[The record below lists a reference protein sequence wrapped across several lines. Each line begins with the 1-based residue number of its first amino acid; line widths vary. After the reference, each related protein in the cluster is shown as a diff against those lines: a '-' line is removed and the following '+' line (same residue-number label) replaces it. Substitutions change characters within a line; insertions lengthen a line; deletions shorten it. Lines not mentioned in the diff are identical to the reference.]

1 VKFVVAKPKLGLGS
15 SVLLGIFGLFLIT
28 RDKSVKKNPVG
39 DTLITN
45 EAEIIGANIGDGMG
59 GNVFQLPNGDA
70 LKVVALDTKY
80 GDDAI
85 NQDQADFIEMLW
97 LKKLKRRKEGRKD
110 KIPDDFVKIKHYNR
124 GYAGPKLV
132 ELVNSEVVKHKLKI
146 GDKIAYWVM
155 EYVPVIGNGEMTSAR
170 IRGGENRIKRWMNL
184 LGYDV
189 FDLHQDNYGERED
202 GSFVAF
208 DMWPKKMDG
217 RPIDRRDD

>member
-1 VKFVVAKPKLGLGS
+1 LEVKLVAAKPKLGLGS

-28 RDKSVKKNPVG
+28 RDKSVKNANPA
-39 DTLITN
+39 TLMTN

-97 LKKLKRRKEGRKD
+97 LKKLKDGKD

-170 IRGGENRIKRWMNL
+170 IRGGENRIKIWMNR

-189 FDLHQDNYGERED
+189 FDLHPDNYGERED